1 MKDMKNLKNINQKRP
16 KGFMF
21 WIFSGI
27 IMVLLYGMLSD
38 VSRGRIQKIDFS
50 DFMNRVEMVLSIML
64 LVSVGINILLFV
76 YSRTITDRLA
86 RIAVEIV
93 DLRETVTSFA
103 NHLKSVYELEMF
115 YGDQTLQA
123 LMDHARSFRDYMD
136 QFEYVY
142 ILDEEEQ
149 EEPEEEQAEDV

>member
-1 MKDMKNLKNINQKRP
+1 M
-16 KGFMF
+16 
-21 WIFSGI
+21 
-27 IMVLLYGMLSD
+27 
-38 VSRGRIQKIDFS
+38 

-64 LVSVGINILLFV
+64 LVSVSINILLFV